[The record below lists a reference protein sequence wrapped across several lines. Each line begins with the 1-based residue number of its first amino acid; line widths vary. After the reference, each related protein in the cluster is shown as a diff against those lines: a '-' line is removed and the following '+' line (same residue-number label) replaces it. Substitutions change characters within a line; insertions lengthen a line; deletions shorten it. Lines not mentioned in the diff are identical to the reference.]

1 MRAIFALVV
10 VLLGASCVRQESIVR
25 VSSLEPSLNSGIS
38 PALAAKPAKVR
49 YSVDL
54 AKPGALDRLEETNPE
69 HYAKVLAVQR
79 VASQPNCVEDL
90 KVLRV
95 DLELDDARCAAMT
108 TLTSYPPKRN
118 VSVTIDGV
126 HYMTYSPLGFAPAKA
141 VPLAASPKILP
152 AP

>member
-1 MRAIFALVV
+1 MRIPVAI
-10 VLLGASCVRQESIVR
+10 LG
-25 VSSLEPSLNSGIS
+25 SLFCACSLAQS
-38 PALAAKPAKVR
+38 PAPR

-54 AKPGALDRLEETNPE
+54 AKPGALDRLEQSNPE
-69 HYAKVLAVQR
+69 HYAKILAVQR

-90 KVLRV
+90 KVLKA
-95 DLELDDARCAAMT
+95 DLKLDDARCAAMT

-126 HYMTYSPLGFAPAKA
+126 HYMTYSPLGFAPARP
-141 VPLAASPKILP
+141 VPLVPSPGILP